1 LLDSL
6 LQEIV
11 NVALSVNVIV
21 NVNLLKMK
29 PKEIEDQIKGLLGLN
44 LGGAAPGSL
53 PVAGAPGGGGPRPGI
68 RNHGPGVIRPQGPGG
83 ARGPP
88 RPRHNSPAP
97 FGPRGGA
104 RPHGPFPR
112 NVAAHSPGQVS
123 KQVMRGGGSAPPP
136 SRAAGLGVRDG
147 DPAPGAYPHPNNRQS
162 KVKQEAEEE
171 DMEKKNKKPK
181 NKNRKKSGTNNIV
194 TLEDEETEEGAE
206 KGIPPKLKEIEIL
219 FAQEAAQE
227 NAVEAQEEFK
237 PSEAVLGF
245 LAGKY
250 LYPLAHKST
259 KFPRARWFCRLC
271 EYHCDN
277 LTKCREH
284 YLDTR
289 HSRLSRTK
297 EVETTL
303 YHLPRPNRHHLD
315 CLNSLLATVEKE
327 QGLSSSDLNTRQAV
341 AQSVHSLLQE
351 PIPGC
356 TVRLYGSSLT
366 GFGLKAANVN
376 LDLQITADQKP
387 HLALL
392 KALEVLQESSDY
404 IDVTDEFTAKIPT
417 IKFTTTSNLAC
428 ELSLNN
434 HHAYQ
439 TSRLLKDYWSLDPR
453 VRTVG
458 VAFRYWANLVRLD
471 RQAEGTLP
479 PHTFAILLMYFLQ
492 QQTKPVVPCIHEYLD
507 PSIEDVYISPAESL
521 ASWRTQ
527 NKMSP
532 AELWIELFAFLSIGF
547 KSVELV
553 VSIRKSGMLTNEEKQ
568 WKTKRL
574 SVEDPFSSKRNLCRS
589 IQAGSVYDYIS
600 DCLKTGYLYF
610 GTIQTSLGPI
620 VSRILVNQGEEEV
633 EDEVSLSDWTLESWL
648 AKKGTVLTE
657 KEAVMATA
665 LVPRNMLNFSFN
677 QTLLTNG
684 TVPAVQ
690 CLVCGVEGHLPS
702 SCPEEQLPPLTQLP
716 QLNHLYVR
724 LLDSVCDHVAR
735 DWEPQEPE
743 LRDRDYIMND
753 LNRYIKKFWP
763 KAELTLF
770 GSSSNGFAFRHS
782 DLDISLTFRDVPD
795 SSNLD
800 CISLIEELSEKIKR
814 MAGMR
819 NVVAITSAKVPIVKL
834 FHHQCQIEADISLY
848 NVLARENTRL
858 LSLYADLDPRC
869 RTLGYMVKLFAKICD
884 IGDASRGSLSSY
896 AYILMMI
903 FYLQKVSPPV
913 LPVLQEMYP
922 AGGEKPENLVDGWN
936 AWFFSDR
943 RKVVSEWPGFNRNRM
958 SLGELWIGFLNFY
971 AGDWDDKRLVVS
983 IRQSR
988 PLTKF
993 EKMWNSPCIAIEDP
1007 FELSHNLGAGISRK
1021 MNLYIKKAFINGRK
1035 LFGTPFKQTPPGYR
1049 TIQDYFFDPDLLTD
1063 GAPPNDR
1070 GCRACGKIGH
1080 LVADCPRKKAADQR
1094 KKQAKDRQRSMS
1106 EQPEGGKAGA
1116 QTQAST
1122 DGGRNRTRSEIP
1134 PQLPQIP
1141 PGKSELRE
1149 VDDQTRL
1156 KNQEKDTL
1164 TSIKS
1169 KGEQEKYPGEEA
1181 KVYSQPESKRIHEST
1196 TVPSV
1201 PQPTGRQRNVQQHAS
1216 ITPQQ
1221 TFSIP
1226 PPSQGFDIGI
1236 LASLAGV
1243 GGGSAPNHP
1252 GFSPEVQALMQRQM
1266 AELLA
1271 AGSANRMHPQPP
1283 PQVEPKRGDP
1293 GPVGGSS
1300 PPQFDL
1306 SALAALSG
1314 QGVTA
1319 GGQEIVG
1326 AINAE
1331 DLEASFHTESSPGNV
1346 DAKKPD
1352 EGLDR
1357 QASRPPPGFGGQQ
1370 QLQDIL
1376 GQMGHG
1382 TAMPDILQQQ
1392 MLHRQIQQH
1401 DQLLHAGVVPGGITP
1416 EQLRKGNILPEQL
1429 RAGGISQEQLRTG
1442 AILPDQLRA
1451 GGILPEQL
1459 QAGGILPGQLR
1470 PPVMPGGR
1478 LPAFGIPSQDLRQR
1492 QVSGDPLGI
1501 QSLANMIPQPL
1512 DQQGQGSPNPFGP
1525 MMFPMIPFGMPQIG
1539 MFPFGGQTPAAGAMK
1554 PMGLMRGPPPG
1565 GMPPATA
1572 RESPTGKSPLPSEAA
1587 PAPPL
1592 QVGWPTMF
1600 GPLSSGPGVPP
1611 FTNRD
1616 TGFPSSVLFPGDL
1629 KHPLLH
1635 PATPPI
1641 DHYLDPRLSP
1651 LPTNGSNPLPIPPT
1665 SKPITPDLLLAEGS
1679 PMTPPNLNLHSFNF
1693 DD

>member
-1 LLDSL
+1 
-6 LQEIV
+6 
-11 NVALSVNVIV
+11 
-21 NVNLLKMK
+21 MK

-44 LGGAAPGSL
+44 LGGVAPGSL
-53 PVAGAPGGGGPRPGI
+53 PVAGLPGGPRPGV
-68 RNHGPGVIRPQGPGG
+68 RNQGPGALRPQGPLGS
-83 ARGPP
+83 RGQP

-112 NVAAHSPGQVS
+112 NAGGPGPGHVQ
-123 KQVMRGGGSAPPP
+123 KHTPRGQAPGGSKSAP
-136 SRAAGLGVRDG
+136 AGGREG
-147 DPAPGAYPHPNNRQS
+147 APAPGSYPHPNNRQN
-162 KVKQEAEEE
+162 KPKQESE
-171 DMEKKNKKPK
+171 DDDTDKKNKKPR
-181 NKNRKKSGTNNIV
+181 NKNRRKSDSNIV
-194 TLEDEETEEGAE
+194 TVEDEESEGLTE
-206 KGIPPKLKEIEIL
+206 KGASPKQKEIELL

-227 NAVEAQEEFK
+227 SAVNSAETLEEFK
-237 PSEAVLGF
+237 PSETVLGF

-277 LTKCREH
+277 LAKCREH

-315 CLNSLLATVEKE
+315 CLNSLLASVEKE

-341 AQSVHSLLQE
+341 AQSVHSLLQD

-366 GFGLKAANVN
+366 GFGLKTANVN

-392 KALEVLQESSDY
+392 KALEVLQESPDY
-404 IDVTDEFTAKIPT
+404 IEVMDEFTAKIPT

-458 VAFRYWANLVRLD
+458 LAFRYWASLVRLD

-507 PSIEDVYISPAESL
+507 PNIEDVYIPPAESL

-547 KSVELV
+547 KSAELV

-574 SVEDPFSSKRNLCRS
+574 SVEDPFSWKRNLCRS

-620 VSRILVNQGEEEV
+620 VSRILVTQGDEEDQE
-633 EDEVSLSDWTLESWL
+633 EVSLSDWTLESWL

-657 KEAVMATA
+657 KEAQMATA

-716 QLNHLYVR
+716 QLSHLYIR

-800 CISLIEELSEKIKR
+800 CINLIEELSEKIKR
-814 MAGMR
+814 MVGMR

-922 AGGEKPENLVDGWN
+922 AGGEKPENVVDGWN
-936 AWFFSDR
+936 AWFYSDR
-943 RKVVSEWPGFNRNRM
+943 RKVVNEWPGYNRNRM

-1035 LFGTPFKQTPPGYR
+1035 LFGTPFKQNPPGYR
-1049 TIQDYFFDPDLLTD
+1049 TIQDYFFDPELLTD

-1106 EQPEGGKAGA
+1106 EQPEGGKPGA
-1116 QTQAST
+1116 QTQAGVE
-1122 DGGRNRTRSEIP
+1122 GGRNRTRSEIP
-1134 PQLPQIP
+1134 P
-1141 PGKSELRE
+1141 PGPAGKPGLRE
-1149 VDDQTRL
+1149 VNGQARP
-1156 KNQEKDTL
+1156 KNEKEEE
-1164 TSIKS
+1164 IQINKS
-1169 KGEQEKYPGEEA
+1169 KIEVEKAQEEA
-1181 KVYSQPESKRIHEST
+1181 KVLNPDPLESIQQSSST
-1196 TVPSV
+1196 PTV
-1201 PQPTGRQRNVQQHAS
+1201 PQPTGQPRNAQHHAP
-1216 ITPQQ
+1216 TAPQP
-1221 TFSIP
+1221 FSVP
-1226 PPSQGFDIGI
+1226 PPSRGFDIGL
-1236 LASLAGV
+1236 LAALAGV
-1243 GGGSAPNHP
+1243 GGNTGQPLP
-1252 GFSPEVQALMQRQM
+1252 GVSPEVQAHMQRQM

-1271 AGSANRMHPQPP
+1271 AGSANRMPPPP
-1283 PQVEPKRGDP
+1283 PQPQLEPVRGEQARA
-1293 GPVGGSS
+1293 GS
-1300 PPQFDL
+1300 PHQFDL

-1314 QGVTA
+1314 QGEVP

-1331 DLEASFHTESSPGNV
+1331 DLEASFHTESSPGNNSLEE
-1346 DAKKPD
+1346 KNI
-1352 EGLDR
+1352 ER
-1357 QASRPPPGFGGQQ
+1357 QVGSAGRPPPGFGGQQ

-1376 GQMGHG
+1376 GQLGPGVPMLQ
-1382 TAMPDILQQQ
+1382 PYRQLQQQ
-1392 MLHRQIQQH
+1392 MEHE
-1401 DQLLHAGVVPGGITP
+1401 QLLHGGVVPGGITP
-1416 EQLRKGNILPEQL
+1416 EQLRKGRILPEQL

-1442 AILPDQLRA
+1442 AILPEQLRA

-1478 LPAFGIPSQDLRQR
+1478 FPAFGIPSQDLRQR

-1501 QSLANMIPQPL
+1501 QSLANMVPLPL

-1525 MMFPMIPFGMPQIG
+1525 MMFPMIPFGVPQMG
-1539 MFPFGGQTPAAGAMK
+1539 MFPFGAQNPAAGPMK
-1554 PMGLMRGPPPG
+1554 PPGAMRGPPG
-1565 GMPPATA
+1565 GMPPTPTN
-1572 RESPTGKSPLPSEAA
+1572 RSPTGSSPHPPESAA
-1587 PAPPL
+1587 PPPL
-1592 QVGWPTMF
+1592 QAGWPTMF
-1600 GPLSSGPGVPP
+1600 GPISTGPGVPP

-1651 LPTNGSNPLPIPPT
+1651 LPTNASNPLPIPPT

-1679 PMTPPNLNLHSFNF
+1679 PMTPPNLNLHTFNF

>member
-1 LLDSL
+1 
-6 LQEIV
+6 
-11 NVALSVNVIV
+11 
-21 NVNLLKMK
+21 MK

-44 LGGAAPGSL
+44 LGGVAPGSL
-53 PVAGAPGGGGPRPGI
+53 PVAGVPGGPRPGV
-68 RNHGPGVIRPQGPGG
+68 RNQGPGAVRPQGPLGS
-83 ARGPP
+83 RGQP
-88 RPRHNSPAP
+88 RPRHTSPAP

-112 NVAAHSPGQVS
+112 NAGGPAPGQAQ
-123 KQVMRGGGSAPPP
+123 KPTPRGQAPGGGRSAPA
-136 SRAAGLGVRDG
+136 SGREVA
-147 DPAPGAYPHPNNRQS
+147 PAPGAYPHPNNRQN
-162 KVKQEAEEE
+162 KPKQESE
-171 DMEKKNKKPK
+171 DDDTEKKNKKPR
-181 NKNRKKSGTNNIV
+181 NKNRRKSDTNIV
-194 TLEDEETEEGAE
+194 TVEDEESENLSE
-206 KGIPPKLKEIEIL
+206 KGASPKQKEIELL

-227 NAVEAQEEFK
+227 SAVNSAETLEEFK
-237 PSEAVLGF
+237 PSETVLGF

-277 LTKCREH
+277 LAKCREH

-315 CLNSLLATVEKE
+315 CLNSLLASVEKE

-341 AQSVHSLLQE
+341 AQSLHSLLQD

-366 GFGLKAANVN
+366 GFGLKTANVN

-392 KALEVLQESSDY
+392 KALEVLQESPDY
-404 IDVTDEFTAKIPT
+404 VEVMDEFTAKIPT

-458 VAFRYWANLVRLD
+458 LAFRYWASLVRLD

-479 PHTFAILLMYFLQ
+479 PHTFAILLVYFLQ

-507 PSIEDVYISPAESL
+507 PTIEDVYIPPAESL

-547 KSVELV
+547 KSAELV

-574 SVEDPFSSKRNLCRS
+574 SVEDPFSWKRNLCRS

-620 VSRILVNQGEEEV
+620 VSRILVNQGDEDDQ
-633 EDEVSLSDWTLESWL
+633 DEVSLSDWTLESWL

-716 QLNHLYVR
+716 QLSHLYIR

-800 CISLIEELSEKIKR
+800 CINLIEELSEKIKR
-814 MAGMR
+814 MVGMR

-922 AGGEKPENLVDGWN
+922 AGGEKPENVVDGWN
-936 AWFFSDR
+936 AWFYSDR
-943 RKVVSEWPGFNRNRM
+943 RKVVNEWPGYNRNRM

-1035 LFGTPFKQTPPGYR
+1035 LFGTPFKQNPPGYR
-1049 TIQDYFFDPDLLTD
+1049 TIQDYFFDPELLTD

-1106 EQPEGGKAGA
+1106 EQPEGGKSGA
-1116 QTQAST
+1116 QSQAGVE
-1122 DGGRNRTRSEIP
+1122 GGRNRTRSEIP
-1134 PQLPQIP
+1134 PSGPAGNKEGSGELGTVSTDIRYKEPSQIKKKEVVP
-1141 PGKSELRE
+1141 EKEKGDRERIRNLEKKRKRFGKLSKEENKLLY
-1149 VDDQTRL
+1149 DLL
-1156 KNQEKDTL
+1156 KRVK
-1164 TSIKS
+1164 
-1169 KGEQEKYPGEEA
+1169 
-1181 KVYSQPESKRIHEST
+1181 ESKRKEARKSDLDSSSDVNASFEKAVRNIGVDVVRIETSRPSRNVKKLQKDDEDEEEFDYNTVKSTVMKPGQIDYLNYSENYLNDIKNNVKPEKKVKGFIDYIVPLASTKKPEQSSFDEESLSQYDSASNSEIST
-1196 TVPSV
+1196 TESDHKESAYPK
-1201 PQPTGRQRNVQQHAS
+1201 NKKKAK
-1216 ITPQQ
+1216 
-1221 TFSIP
+1221 
-1226 PPSQGFDIGI
+1226 D
-1236 LASLAGV
+1236 
-1243 GGGSAPNHP
+1243 GS
-1252 GFSPEVQALMQRQM
+1252 
-1266 AELLA
+1266 
-1271 AGSANRMHPQPP
+1271 
-1283 PQVEPKRGDP
+1283 
-1293 GPVGGSS
+1293 GSS
-1300 PPQFDL
+1300 IQDLKITNKMLLEKCTEISKQFK
-1306 SALAALSG
+1306 SAL
-1314 QGVTA
+1314 TD
-1319 GGQEIVG
+1319 
-1326 AINAE
+1326 E
-1331 DLEASFHTESSPGNV
+1331 DKSSENGSKLEKMQMKNQKRK
-1346 DAKKPD
+1346 DNLKQKKKAKKEKQKRSVSLSLSETD
-1352 EGLDR
+1352 SVQLD
-1357 QASRPPPGFGGQQ
+1357 
-1370 QLQDIL
+1370 
-1376 GQMGHG
+1376 
-1382 TAMPDILQQQ
+1382 
-1392 MLHRQIQQH
+1392 
-1401 DQLLHAGVVPGGITP
+1401 
-1416 EQLRKGNILPEQL
+1416 
-1429 RAGGISQEQLRTG
+1429 
-1442 AILPDQLRA
+1442 
-1451 GGILPEQL
+1451 
-1459 QAGGILPGQLR
+1459 
-1470 PPVMPGGR
+1470 
-1478 LPAFGIPSQDLRQR
+1478 
-1492 QVSGDPLGI
+1492 
-1501 QSLANMIPQPL
+1501 
-1512 DQQGQGSPNPFGP
+1512 
-1525 MMFPMIPFGMPQIG
+1525 
-1539 MFPFGGQTPAAGAMK
+1539 
-1554 PMGLMRGPPPG
+1554 
-1565 GMPPATA
+1565 
-1572 RESPTGKSPLPSEAA
+1572 
-1587 PAPPL
+1587 
-1592 QVGWPTMF
+1592 
-1600 GPLSSGPGVPP
+1600 
-1611 FTNRD
+1611 
-1616 TGFPSSVLFPGDL
+1616 
-1629 KHPLLH
+1629 
-1635 PATPPI
+1635 
-1641 DHYLDPRLSP
+1641 
-1651 LPTNGSNPLPIPPT
+1651 
-1665 SKPITPDLLLAEGS
+1665 PDLLKIAE
-1679 PMTPPNLNLHSFNF
+1679 NF
-1693 DD
+1693 PQLGLCRDAEMKYFSS

>member
-1 LLDSL
+1 
-6 LQEIV
+6 
-11 NVALSVNVIV
+11 
-21 NVNLLKMK
+21 MK

-44 LGGAAPGSL
+44 LGGVAPGSL
-53 PVAGAPGGGGPRPGI
+53 PVAGLPGGPRPGV
-68 RNHGPGVIRPQGPGG
+68 RNQGPGALRPQGPLGS
-83 ARGPP
+83 RGQP

-112 NVAAHSPGQVS
+112 NAGGPGPGHVQ
-123 KQVMRGGGSAPPP
+123 KHTPRGQAPGGSKSAP
-136 SRAAGLGVRDG
+136 AGGREG
-147 DPAPGAYPHPNNRQS
+147 APAPGSYPHPNNRQN
-162 KVKQEAEEE
+162 KPKQESE
-171 DMEKKNKKPK
+171 DDDTDKKNKKPR
-181 NKNRKKSGTNNIV
+181 NKNRRKSDSNIV
-194 TLEDEETEEGAE
+194 TVEDEESEGLTE
-206 KGIPPKLKEIEIL
+206 KGASPKQKEIELL

-227 NAVEAQEEFK
+227 SAVNSAETLEEFK
-237 PSEAVLGF
+237 PSETVLGF

-277 LTKCREH
+277 LAKCREH

-315 CLNSLLATVEKE
+315 CLNSLLASVEKE

-341 AQSVHSLLQE
+341 AQSVHSLLQD

-366 GFGLKAANVN
+366 GFGLKTANVN

-392 KALEVLQESSDY
+392 KALEVLQESPDY
-404 IDVTDEFTAKIPT
+404 IEVMDEFTAKIPT

-458 VAFRYWANLVRLD
+458 LAFRYWASLVRLD

-507 PSIEDVYISPAESL
+507 PNIEDVYIPPAESL

-547 KSVELV
+547 KSAELV

-574 SVEDPFSSKRNLCRS
+574 SVEDPFSWKRNLCRS

-620 VSRILVNQGEEEV
+620 VSRILVTQGDEEDQE
-633 EDEVSLSDWTLESWL
+633 EVSLSDWTLESWL

-657 KEAVMATA
+657 KEAQMATA

-716 QLNHLYVR
+716 QLSHLYIR

-800 CISLIEELSEKIKR
+800 CINLIEELSEKIKR
-814 MAGMR
+814 MVGMR

-922 AGGEKPENLVDGWN
+922 AGGEKPENVVDGWN
-936 AWFFSDR
+936 AWFYSDR
-943 RKVVSEWPGFNRNRM
+943 RKVVNEWPGYNRNRM

-1035 LFGTPFKQTPPGYR
+1035 LFGTPFKQNPPGYR
-1049 TIQDYFFDPDLLTD
+1049 TIQDYFFDPELLTD

-1106 EQPEGGKAGA
+1106 EQPEGGKPGA
-1116 QTQAST
+1116 QTQAGVE
-1122 DGGRNRTRSEIP
+1122 GGRNRTRSEIP
-1134 PQLPQIP
+1134 P
-1141 PGKSELRE
+1141 PGPAGNKEGSGELGTVSTDIRYKEPSEIKKKEVVPEKEKGDRE
-1149 VDDQTRL
+1149 RIRNLEKKRKRFGKLSKEENKLLYDLL
-1156 KNQEKDTL
+1156 KR
-1164 TSIKS
+1164 
-1169 KGEQEKYPGEEA
+1169 A
-1181 KVYSQPESKRIHEST
+1181 KESKRIEARKSDLDSSSDVNASFEKAVKNVGVNVVRIETSRPSRNVKKLEKDEEDDEEFDYNSVKSTVMKPGQIDYLNYSENYLNDIKNKVKPEKNGKGFIDYIVPLAST
-1196 TVPSV
+1196 TKLKQS
-1201 PQPTGRQRNVQQHAS
+1201 S
-1216 ITPQQ
+1216 
-1221 TFSIP
+1221 FDEESS
-1226 PPSQGFDIGI
+1226 SQYD
-1236 LASLAGV
+1236 
-1243 GGGSAPNHP
+1243 SAPSEISTTESDHKESAHP
-1252 GFSPEVQALMQRQM
+1252 KNKKKAKDGRGSIQDLKLTNKMLLEKCTEISNQLKSALTDEDKSSENGSKLEKMQMKNQKRKDNLKQKKKAKKEKQKRSVSLSLSESDSVQLDP
-1266 AELLA
+1266 ELLKIA
-1271 AGSANRMHPQPP
+1271 ENFPQLGLCRDA
-1283 PQVEPKRGDP
+1283 EMKYF
-1293 GPVGGSS
+1293 SS
-1300 PPQFDL
+1300 
-1306 SALAALSG
+1306 
-1314 QGVTA
+1314 
-1319 GGQEIVG
+1319 
-1326 AINAE
+1326 
-1331 DLEASFHTESSPGNV
+1331 
-1346 DAKKPD
+1346 
-1352 EGLDR
+1352 
-1357 QASRPPPGFGGQQ
+1357 
-1370 QLQDIL
+1370 
-1376 GQMGHG
+1376 
-1382 TAMPDILQQQ
+1382 
-1392 MLHRQIQQH
+1392 
-1401 DQLLHAGVVPGGITP
+1401 
-1416 EQLRKGNILPEQL
+1416 
-1429 RAGGISQEQLRTG
+1429 
-1442 AILPDQLRA
+1442 
-1451 GGILPEQL
+1451 
-1459 QAGGILPGQLR
+1459 
-1470 PPVMPGGR
+1470 
-1478 LPAFGIPSQDLRQR
+1478 
-1492 QVSGDPLGI
+1492 
-1501 QSLANMIPQPL
+1501 
-1512 DQQGQGSPNPFGP
+1512 
-1525 MMFPMIPFGMPQIG
+1525 
-1539 MFPFGGQTPAAGAMK
+1539 
-1554 PMGLMRGPPPG
+1554 
-1565 GMPPATA
+1565 
-1572 RESPTGKSPLPSEAA
+1572 
-1587 PAPPL
+1587 
-1592 QVGWPTMF
+1592 
-1600 GPLSSGPGVPP
+1600 
-1611 FTNRD
+1611 
-1616 TGFPSSVLFPGDL
+1616 
-1629 KHPLLH
+1629 
-1635 PATPPI
+1635 
-1641 DHYLDPRLSP
+1641 
-1651 LPTNGSNPLPIPPT
+1651 
-1665 SKPITPDLLLAEGS
+1665 
-1679 PMTPPNLNLHSFNF
+1679 
-1693 DD
+1693 

>member
-1 LLDSL
+1 
-6 LQEIV
+6 V
-11 NVALSVNVIV
+11 
-21 NVNLLKMK
+21 
-29 PKEIEDQIKGLLGLN
+29 
-44 LGGAAPGSL
+44 
-53 PVAGAPGGGGPRPGI
+53 
-68 RNHGPGVIRPQGPGG
+68 RNQGPGAIRPQGPGS

-88 RPRHNSPAP
+88 RARHTSPAP

-104 RPHGPFPR
+104 IARPPGPFSRQPG
-112 NVAAHSPGQVS
+112 APSPGQ
-123 KQVMRGGGSAPPP
+123 RHAH
-136 SRAAGLGVRDG
+136 RAAPAGGREG
-147 DPAPGAYPHPNNRQS
+147 APAPGAYPHPRENNP
-162 KVKQEAEEE
+162 KQESEEE
-171 DMEKKNKKPK
+171 DIEKRNNKKPK
-181 NKNRKKSGTNNIV
+181 NKNRKKSGSNIITV
-194 TLEDEETEEGAE
+194 EEDETVEGDVE
-206 KGIPPKLKEIEIL
+206 KVAPTKLKEVELL

-227 NAVEAQEEFK
+227 NNAEKPEDFK
-237 PSEAVLGF
+237 PSEAVLEF

-250 LYPLAHKST
+250 LYPLAHKSS

-277 LTKCREH
+277 LVKCREH

-289 HSRLSRTK
+289 HSRLTRTK

-303 YHLPRPNRHHLD
+303 YHLPRPNKHHLD
-315 CLNSLLATVEKE
+315 CLNSLLAMVEKE

-341 AQSVHSLLQE
+341 AQSVHSLLQDS
-351 PIPGC
+351 IPGC

-366 GFGLKAANVN
+366 GFGLKTANVN

-392 KALEVLQESSDY
+392 KALEVLQESAEY
-404 IDVTDEFTAKIPT
+404 LEVTDEFTAKIPT
-417 IKFTTTSNLAC
+417 IKFTTTSHLAC

-439 TSRLLKDYWSLDPR
+439 TSRLLKDYWSLDSR

-458 VAFRYWANLVRLD
+458 VAFRYWASLVRLD

-492 QQTKPVVPCIHEYLD
+492 QQTKPVVPCIHDYLD

-521 ASWRTQ
+521 AGWRTQ

-547 KSVELV
+547 KSAELV

-574 SVEDPFSSKRNLCRS
+574 AVEDPFSSKRNLCRS
-589 IQAGSVYDYIS
+589 IQAGSVYDYIA

-620 VSRILVNQGEEEV
+620 VTRILLTSPGDEGA

-648 AKKGTVLTE
+648 AKKGTVLSE
-657 KEAVMATA
+657 KEASMATA
-665 LVPRNMLNFSFN
+665 LVPRNMLNFTFN
-677 QTLLTNG
+677 QSLLTNG

-702 SCPEEQLPPLTQLP
+702 SCPEEQLPPLAQLP
-716 QLNHLYVR
+716 QLPHPYVR
-724 LLDSVCDHVAR
+724 LLDSVCEMVAR

-743 LRDRDYIMND
+743 LRDRDYIIND
-753 LNRYIKKFWP
+753 LNRYIKKLWP

-814 MAGMR
+814 MVGMR

-913 LPVLQEMYP
+913 LPVLQELHP
-922 AGGEKPENLVDGWN
+922 VGTEKPENLVDGWN
-936 AWFFSDR
+936 AWFYSDR
-943 RKVVSEWPGFNRNRM
+943 RRVVSEWAGYNRNRM

-983 IRQSR
+983 IKQAR

-1035 LFGTPFKQTPPGYR
+1035 LFGTPFKQNPPGYR
-1049 TIQDYFFDPDLLTD
+1049 TIQDYFFDPELLTD

-1094 KKQAKDRQRSMS
+1094 KKQAKDRQRSLS
-1106 EQPEGGKAGA
+1106 EQPEKPGGQPQPGVE
-1116 QTQAST
+1116 
-1122 DGGRNRTRSEIP
+1122 GGRNRTRSEIP
-1134 PQLPQIP
+1134 PPP
-1141 PGKSELRE
+1141 PGKSEQRE
-1149 VDDQTRL
+1149 PTGQDHRQNEEKAPDYPQEATKPDPRDQ
-1156 KNQEKDTL
+1156 
-1164 TSIKS
+1164 
-1169 KGEQEKYPGEEA
+1169 
-1181 KVYSQPESKRIHEST
+1181 
-1196 TVPSV
+1196 VPCV
-1201 PQPTGRQRNVQQHAS
+1201 PQPTGLPRNVQPAP
-1216 ITPQQ
+1216 TAPLP
-1221 TFSIP
+1221 FSVP
-1226 PPSQGFDIGI
+1226 PPARGMDIGV
-1236 LASLAGV
+1236 LAALAG
-1243 GGGSAPNHP
+1243 PHTI
-1252 GFSPEVQALMQRQM
+1252 SPEMQAQMQRQM
-1266 AELLA
+1266 AELL
-1271 AGSANRMHPQPP
+1271 RIPQR
-1283 PQVEPKRGDP
+1283 QE
-1293 GPVGGSS
+1293 S
-1300 PPQFDL
+1300 PAQYDL
-1306 SALAALSG
+1306 AALAHLSG
-1314 QGVTA
+1314 QGVQRQ
-1319 GGQEIVG
+1319 GEIVG

-1331 DLEASFHTESSPGNV
+1331 DLEASFHTEDSV
-1346 DAKKPD
+1346 DSGVEGGD
-1352 EGLDR
+1352 ER
-1357 QASRPPPGFGGQQ
+1357 QAGRPPPGFGGQQ
-1370 QLQDIL
+1370 QLQEIL
-1376 GQMGHG
+1376 GQIGNTG
-1382 TAMPDILQQQ
+1382 QGGAVPSLLQQQ
-1392 MLHRQIQQH
+1392 MLQRHH
-1401 DQLLHAGVVPGGITP
+1401 EQLLHGVVPGITP
-1416 EQLRKGNILPEQL
+1416 EQLRKGGILPEQL
-1429 RAGGISQEQLRTG
+1429 RAGGILPEQLRTG
-1442 AILPDQLRA
+1442 AILPEQLRA

-1470 PPVMPGGR
+1470 PPVLPGYSMP
-1478 LPAFGIPSQDLRQR
+1478 R
-1492 QVSGDPLGI
+1492 QVPGDPLGI
-1501 QSLANMIPQPL
+1501 QSLANMVPQPL
-1512 DQQGQGSPNPFGP
+1512 DHQGQGSPNPFAP
-1525 MMFPMIPFGMPQIG
+1525 MMFPMIPFGLPQMG
-1539 MFPFGGQTPAAGAMK
+1539 MFPFGAQNPAAGPMK
-1554 PMGLMRGPPPG
+1554 PMGLMRGGLPPTP
-1565 GMPPATA
+1565 A
-1572 RESPTGKSPLPSEAA
+1572 RESPTDPPHTV
-1587 PAPPL
+1587 APPL
-1592 QVGWPTMF
+1592 QAGWPSMF
-1600 GPLSSGPGVPP
+1600 GPLSTGPGVPP
-1611 FTNRD
+1611 FTNRE

-1635 PATPPI
+1635 PATPPLE
-1641 DHYLDPRLSP
+1641 HYLDPRLSP
-1651 LPTNGSNPLPIPPT
+1651 LTTNGSNPLPIPPT

-1679 PMTPPNLNLHSFNF
+1679 PMTPPNLNLHTFNF

>member
-1 LLDSL
+1 M
-6 LQEIV
+6 
-11 NVALSVNVIV
+11 N
-21 NVNLLKMK
+21 

-44 LGGAAPGSL
+44 LGGAAPGTL
-53 PVAGAPGGGGPRPGI
+53 PVAVGPGGPRPGI
-68 RNHGPGVIRPQGPGG
+68 RTPGRGQSGPPRPG

-88 RPRHNSPAP
+88 GPRHASPAP
-97 FGPRGGA
+97 FGSRGGA
-104 RPHGPFPR
+104 RPPGPFPR
-112 NVAAHSPGQVS
+112 NSGPPGQMPRNS
-123 KQVMRGGGSAPPP
+123 TPRGG
-136 SRAAGLGVRDG
+136 AAGGPSTGRG
-147 DPAPGAYPHPNNRQS
+147 PAPGSYPHGRQS
-162 KVKQEAEEE
+162 KPRQESEDEEQ
-171 DMEKKNKKPK
+171 NKRKF
-181 NKNRKKSGTNNIV
+181 KNRKKSGSDIV
-194 TLEDEETEEGAE
+194 TVEDDEAQNITEEAATPNPLETE
-206 KGIPPKLKEIEIL
+206 IQ

-227 NAVEAQEEFK
+227 AAADTQDEFK

-250 LYPLAHKST
+250 LHPLAHKSS

-277 LTKCREH
+277 LAKCREH
-284 YLDTR
+284 YMDTR

-303 YHLPRPNRHHLD
+303 YHLPRPNRQHLD
-315 CLNSLLATVEKE
+315 CLNSLLATVERE
-327 QGLSSSDLNTRQAV
+327 QGLSTSDLVMRQEV
-341 AQSVHSLLQE
+341 SQSVHSLLQE
-351 PIPGC
+351 HIQGC
-356 TVRLYGSSLT
+356 TVRLYGSSLS
-366 GFGLKAANVN
+366 GFGLRSANVN
-376 LDLQITADQKP
+376 LDLQITAEQKP

-392 KALEVLQESSDY
+392 KALQVLQDSPDY
-404 IDVTDEFTAKIPT
+404 LEVVDEFTAKIPT
-417 IKFTTTSNLAC
+417 IKFLTTTGLAC

-439 TSRLLKDYWSLDPR
+439 TSSLLKDYWSLDPR
-453 VRTVG
+453 MRTVG
-458 VAFRYWANLVRLD
+458 VAFRYWACLVRLD

-479 PHTFAILLMYFLQ
+479 PHTFAILLVYFLQ
-492 QQTKPVVPCIHEYLD
+492 QQTKPLLPCIHEFLD
-507 PSIEDVYISPAESL
+507 PGNEDVYISPLESL
-521 ASWRTQ
+521 AGWRTQ

-574 SVEDPFSSKRNLCRS
+574 AVEDPFSSKRNLCRS
-589 IQAGSVYDYIS
+589 IQAGSVYDYIT
-600 DCLKTGYLYF
+600 DALKTGYLYF

-620 VSRILVNQGEEEV
+620 ISRIMVTGSDDEP
-633 EDEVSLSDWTLESWL
+633 EDDVSLSDWTLESWL
-648 AKKGTVLTE
+648 AKKGTTLTE
-657 KEAVMATA
+657 KEAISATA
-665 LVPRNMLNFSFN
+665 LVPRNMLNFSFD

-684 TVPAVQ
+684 TVPAIQ

-716 QLNHLYVR
+716 HLTGPYQR
-724 LLDSVCDHVAR
+724 LIDSVCEHVAR

-782 DLDISLTFRDVPD
+782 DLDISLTFRDVLT
-795 SSNLD
+795 SANLD
-800 CISLIEELSEKIKR
+800 CIGLIEELSERIKR
-814 MAGMR
+814 MVGMR

-834 FHHQCQIEADISLY
+834 FHQQCQIEADISLY

-922 AGGEKPENLVDGWN
+922 PGTEKPENQVDGWN
-936 AWFFSDR
+936 AWFYSDR
-943 RKVVSEWPGFNRNRM
+943 RKVVSEWGGYNKNRQ

-1035 LFGTPFKQTPPGYR
+1035 LFGTPFKQNPPGYR
-1049 TIQDYFFDPDLLTD
+1049 TIQDYFFDPELLTD

-1094 KKQAKDRQRSMS
+1094 KKQAKERQRSLS
-1106 EQPEGGKAGA
+1106 EQPDVGKQDRQPGGEG
-1116 QTQAST
+1116 QN
-1122 DGGRNRTRSEIP
+1122 RNRTRSEIP
-1134 PQLPQIP
+1134 EAGKNEQREAKGPTPSKIEAQQTTKEEKERSGPNHQNTMEQKVLLQPLSELGP
-1141 PGKSELRE
+1141 PGLA
-1149 VDDQTRL
+1149 VPHP
-1156 KNQEKDTL
+1156 
-1164 TSIKS
+1164 I
-1169 KGEQEKYPGEEA
+1169 
-1181 KVYSQPESKRIHEST
+1181 SQPPPT
-1196 TVPSV
+1196 LPSV
-1201 PQPTGRQRNVQQHAS
+1201 PQPAGQPGLQP
-1216 ITPQQ
+1216 PQPF
-1221 TFSIP
+1221 TAP
-1226 PPSQGFDIGI
+1226 PPTRGFDIGMF
-1236 LASLAGV
+1236 AALAGV
-1243 GGGSAPNHP
+1243 GGAGGPHHP
-1252 GFSPEVQALMQRQM
+1252 GFGPEAQVHMQRQM

-1271 AGSANRMHPQPP
+1271 AGSANRMRGPIHPGHP
-1283 PQVEPKRGDP
+1283 GHP
-1293 GPVGGSS
+1293 GPQQHIRQETIEVRQAS

-1306 SALAALSG
+1306 AALQALSG
-1314 QGVTA
+1314 QGSLGPKIA
-1319 GGQEIVG
+1319 G

-1331 DLEASFHTESSPGNV
+1331 DLEASFHTESSKSNV
-1346 DAKKPD
+1346 SSEDSGR
-1352 EGLDR
+1352 EEIGGGQEER
-1357 QASRPPPGFGGQQ
+1357 QGSRPPPGFGGQQ
-1370 QLQDIL
+1370 QLQEIL
-1376 GQMGHG
+1376 GQIGSLGPQLGPVGPVPGLLQNQLMQRH
-1382 TAMPDILQQQ
+1382 LQQ
-1392 MLHRQIQQH
+1392 LEH
-1401 DQLLHAGVVPGGITP
+1401 DQMNRLGGVVPGGITAD
-1416 EQLRKGNILPEQL
+1416 QLRKGGILPEQL
-1429 RAGGISQEQLRTG
+1429 RAGGILPEQLRTG
-1442 AILPDQLRA
+1442 AILPEQLRA

-1459 QAGGILPGQLR
+1459 QAGGIQPGQLR
-1470 PPVMPGGR
+1470 PPMMGGMLPG
-1478 LPAFGIPSQDLRQR
+1478 FGLAQDLRQR
-1492 QVSGDPLGI
+1492 QLSGDPLGI
-1501 QSLANMIPQPL
+1501 QSLANMAPL
-1512 DQQGQGSPNPFGP
+1512 EHQGGHSPFGP
-1525 MMFPMIPFGMPQIG
+1525 MMFPMIPFGLPQMG
-1539 MFPFGGQTPAAGAMK
+1539 MFPFGGQNPNVSQMNA
-1554 PMGLMRGPPPG
+1554 MGLMRGPQPG
-1565 GMPPATA
+1565 GLPPTPA
-1572 RESPTGKSPLPSEAA
+1572 RDSPTGNSPHPPE

-1592 QVGWPTMF
+1592 QTGWPTMF
-1600 GPLSSGPGVPP
+1600 GPLAAGPSIPP
-1611 FTNRD
+1611 FTHRES
-1616 TGFPSSVLFPGDL
+1616 GFPSSVLFPGDL

-1635 PATPPI
+1635 PATPPL
-1641 DHYLDPRLSP
+1641 DHYLDPRSSP

-1665 SKPITPDLLLAEGS
+1665 SKPITPDVLLAEGS
-1679 PMTPPNLNLHSFNF
+1679 PMTPPNLNLHTFNF
-1693 DD
+1693 ED

>member
-1 LLDSL
+1 M
-6 LQEIV
+6 
-11 NVALSVNVIV
+11 N
-21 NVNLLKMK
+21 

-44 LGGAAPGSL
+44 LGGVAPGTL
-53 PVAGAPGGGGPRPGI
+53 PVAVGPGGPRPV
-68 RNHGPGVIRPQGPGG
+68 RTPAPGPI
-83 ARGPP
+83 GPP
-88 RPRHNSPAP
+88 RPSSRGPPGPRHASPAP

-104 RPHGPFPR
+104 RPPGPFPR
-112 NVAAHSPGQVS
+112 N
-123 KQVMRGGGSAPPP
+123 SAPLSGQSPRNSAP
-136 SRAAGLGVRDG
+136 RGAAAGPTSGSRASG
-147 DPAPGAYPHPNNRQS
+147 PAPGSYPHSRQN
-162 KVKQEAEEE
+162 KPKQESEEE
-171 DMEKKNKKPK
+171 EEEKKNKKK
-181 NKNRKKSGTNNIV
+181 FKNRKKSGSNIV
-194 TLEDEETEEGAE
+194 TVEDDEAQDITEEEAAA
-206 KGIPPKLKEIEIL
+206 PKPKEIEIV

-227 NAVEAQEEFK
+227 AAAENQDEFK
-237 PSEAVLGF
+237 PSEAVLGY

-250 LYPLAHKST
+250 LYPLAHKSS
-259 KFPRARWFCRLC
+259 KFPRAKWFCRLC

-277 LTKCREH
+277 LAKCREH
-284 YLDTR
+284 FIDTR

-315 CLNSLLATVEKE
+315 CLNALLATVERE
-327 QGLSSSDLNTRQAV
+327 QGLSSSDLNMRQAV

-351 PIPGC
+351 HIQGC
-356 TVRLYGSSLT
+356 TVRLYGSSLS
-366 GFGLKAANVN
+366 GFGLKSANVN

-392 KALEVLQESSDY
+392 KALEVLQDSPEFLE
-404 IDVTDEFTAKIPT
+404 VADEFTAKIPT
-417 IKFTTTSNLAC
+417 IKFLTTTGLAC

-439 TSRLLKDYWSLDPR
+439 TSSLMKDYWTLDPR

-458 VAFRYWANLVRLD
+458 VAFRYWASLVRLD

-479 PHTFAILLMYFLQ
+479 PHTFAILLVYFLQ
-492 QQTKPVVPCIHEYLD
+492 QQTKPVLPCIHEYLD
-507 PSIEDVYISPAESL
+507 PGNEDLYISPIESL
-521 ASWRTQ
+521 AGWRTQ

-574 SVEDPFSSKRNLCRS
+574 AVEDPFSSKRNLCRS
-589 IQAGSVYDYIS
+589 IQAGSVYDYIT

-620 VSRILVNQGEEEV
+620 ISRIMIADGDDET
-633 EDEVSLSDWTLESWL
+633 EDDISLSDPVWTLESWL
-648 AKKGTVLTE
+648 AKKGTVLSE
-657 KEAVMATA
+657 NEAITATA
-665 LVPRNMLNFSFN
+665 LVPRNMLNFSFD

-716 QLNHLYVR
+716 QLTNLYLR
-724 LLDSVCDHVAR
+724 LIDSVCEHVAR

-782 DLDISLTFRDVPD
+782 DLDISLTFRDVQT
-795 SSNLD
+795 SANLD
-800 CISLIEELSEKIKR
+800 CISLIEELSERIKR
-814 MAGMR
+814 MVGMR

-903 FYLQKVSPPV
+903 FYLQKTSPPV
-913 LPVLQEMYP
+913 LPVLQEMYSP
-922 AGGEKPENLVDGWN
+922 GTEKPENLVDGWN
-936 AWFFSDR
+936 AWFYSDR
-943 RKVVSEWPGFNRNRM
+943 RKVVSEWTGYNKNRQ

-971 AGDWDDKRLVVS
+971 AGEWDDKRLVVS

-1035 LFGTPFKQTPPGYR
+1035 LFGTPFKQNPPGYR

-1094 KKQAKDRQRSMS
+1094 KKQNKERQRSLS
-1106 EQPEGGKAGA
+1106 EQPEVGKPGGPPGGEGAGA
-1116 QTQAST
+1116 
-1122 DGGRNRTRSEIP
+1122 GRNRTRSEM
-1134 PQLPQIP
+1134 PQA
-1141 PGKSELRE
+1141 GKNEQRE
-1149 VDDQTRL
+1149 AKGPTPRKNEANLAQTA
-1156 KNQEKDTL
+1156 KNQTER
-1164 TSIKS
+1164 
-1169 KGEQEKYPGEEA
+1169 PGTNQQNTAETNA
-1181 KVYSQPESKRIHEST
+1181 AQLST
-1196 TVPSV
+1196 ELSPHVPAV
-1201 PQPTGRQRNVQQHAS
+1201 PQPSSQ
-1216 ITPQQ
+1216 
-1221 TFSIP
+1221 P
-1226 PPSQGFDIGI
+1226 PPTIPTVPQPIGQQSMPPPQPFTTPPPTRGFDIGMF
-1236 LASLAGV
+1236 AALAGV
-1243 GGGSAPNHP
+1243 GGPGNPHHP
-1252 GFSPEVQALMQRQM
+1252 GFGLEAQAQMQRQM

-1271 AGSANRMHPQPP
+1271 AGSPHRRGPDHAHQPYIVREEP
-1283 PQVEPKRGDP
+1283 RQVVQE
-1293 GPVGGSS
+1293 
-1300 PPQFDL
+1300 PQFDL

-1314 QGVTA
+1314 QGSIGPV
-1319 GGQEIVG
+1319 GGPKIAG

-1331 DLEASFHTESSPGNV
+1331 DLEASFHTESSQSNASGE
-1346 DAKKPD
+1346 DSGREERGAGQD
-1352 EGLDR
+1352 DR
-1357 QASRPPPGFGGQQ
+1357 QGSRPPPGFGGQQ
-1370 QLQDIL
+1370 QLQEIL
-1376 GQMGHG
+1376 GQIGNLGPQMGPVG
-1382 TAMPDILQQQ
+1382 PVPVPGLLQQQ
-1392 MLHRQIQQH
+1392 LMQRHLQQLEQEQLRQQG
-1401 DQLLHAGVVPGGITP
+1401 GVAPGGITA
-1416 EQLRKGNILPEQL
+1416 EQLRKGGILPEQL
-1429 RAGGISQEQLRTG
+1429 RAGGIQPEQLRTG
-1442 AILPDQLRA
+1442 VILPEQLRA

-1470 PPVMPGGR
+1470 PPMMGGGMLPG
-1478 LPAFGIPSQDLRQR
+1478 FGLAQDFRQR
-1492 QVSGDPLGI
+1492 QLSGDPLGI
-1501 QSLANMIPQPL
+1501 QSLANMAPVEH
-1512 DQQGQGSPNPFGP
+1512 QGAPSPFGP
-1525 MMFPMIPFGMPQIG
+1525 MMLPMIPFGMPQMG
-1539 MFPFGGQTPAAGAMK
+1539 MYPFGGK
-1554 PMGLMRGPPPG
+1554 NPMGLMRGPPPG
-1565 GMPPATA
+1565 GLPPTPA
-1572 RESPTGKSPLPSEAA
+1572 RDSPTHNSPHPPEAT
-1587 PAPPL
+1587 PPL

-1600 GPLSSGPGVPP
+1600 GPLAAGPSVPP
-1611 FTNRD
+1611 FTHRES
-1616 TGFPSSVLFPGDL
+1616 GFPSSVLFPGDL

-1635 PATPPI
+1635 PATPPL
-1641 DHYLDPRLSP
+1641 DHYLDPRSSP

-1665 SKPITPDLLLAEGS
+1665 SKPITPDVLLAEGS
-1679 PMTPPNLNLHSFNF
+1679 PMTPPNLNLHTFNF

>member
-1 LLDSL
+1 
-6 LQEIV
+6 
-11 NVALSVNVIV
+11 
-21 NVNLLKMK
+21 MK

-44 LGGAAPGSL
+44 LGGVAPGSL
-53 PVAGAPGGGGPRPGI
+53 PVAGVPGGPRPGI
-68 RNHGPGVIRPQGPGG
+68 RNHGPGAMRPQGPVG
-83 ARGPP
+83 ARGQP
-88 RPRHNSPAP
+88 RPRHTSPAP

-112 NVAAHSPGQVS
+112 NASAASPGQVS
-123 KQVMRGGGSAPPP
+123 KHTPRGPAPGGSKPAP
-136 SRAAGLGVRDG
+136 GVGRDG
-147 DPAPGAYPHPNNRQS
+147 ASAPGAYPHPSNGQS
-162 KVKQEAEEE
+162 KPKQETE
-171 DMEKKNKKPK
+171 DDDTEKKNKKPR
-181 NKNRKKSGTNNIV
+181 NKNRRKSDSNIV
-194 TLEDEETEEGAE
+194 TLEDEESENLTE
-206 KGIPPKLKEIEIL
+206 KVVSPKQKEIELL

-227 NAVEAQEEFK
+227 SAVNSAETQEEFK
-237 PSEAVLGF
+237 PSETVLGF

-277 LTKCREH
+277 LAKCREH

-315 CLNSLLATVEKE
+315 CLNALLASVEKE

-341 AQSVHSLLQE
+341 AQSVHSLLQD

-366 GFGLKAANVN
+366 GFGLKTANVN

-392 KALEVLQESSDY
+392 KTLEVLQESPDY
-404 IDVTDEFTAKIPT
+404 IDVMDEFTAKIPT
-417 IKFTTTSNLAC
+417 IKFTTTTNLAC

-458 VAFRYWANLVRLD
+458 LAFRYWASLVRLD

-507 PSIEDVYISPAESL
+507 PTIEDVYIPPAESL

-547 KSVELV
+547 KSAELV
-553 VSIRKSGMLTNEEKQ
+553 VSIRKSGILTNEEKQ

-574 SVEDPFSSKRNLCRS
+574 SVEDPFSWKRNLCRS

-620 VSRILVNQGEEEV
+620 VSRILVTQGEEDD

-657 KEAVMATA
+657 KEAAKATA

-716 QLNHLYVR
+716 QLSHLYIR

-800 CISLIEELSEKIKR
+800 CINLIEELSEKIKR
-814 MAGMR
+814 MTGMR

-922 AGGEKPENLVDGWN
+922 AGGEKPENMVDGWN
-936 AWFFSDR
+936 AWFYSDR
-943 RKVVSEWPGFNRNRM
+943 RKVVSEWPGYNRNRM

-1035 LFGTPFKQTPPGYR
+1035 LFGTPFKQNPPGYR
-1049 TIQDYFFDPDLLTD
+1049 TIQDYFFDPELLTD

-1106 EQPEGGKAGA
+1106 EQPEGGKPGA
-1116 QTQAST
+1116 QAQAGVE
-1122 DGGRNRTRSEIP
+1122 GGRNRTRSEIP
-1134 PQLPQIP
+1134 PLGPAGNKEGSGELGAVSTDIRYKDSSQIKIKEKVP
-1141 PGKSELRE
+1141 EKEKGDRERIKNLEKRRKRFGKL
-1149 VDDQTRL
+1149 
-1156 KNQEKDTL
+1156 
-1164 TSIKS
+1164 S
-1169 KGEQEKYPGEEA
+1169 KEEN
-1181 KVYSQPESKRIHEST
+1181 KVLYDLQKRVRESKRIEARKSDLDSSNDVNSSFEKAVRNVGVDVVRIETSRPIRNMKGLENGDVDDEVFDYNTVKSTVMKPGQIDYLNYSDNYLNDVKNNVKSEKNRKGFIDYTVPLASSTKTKKSSLDDSSLSQYNSASSEIST
-1196 TVPSV
+1196 TESDHRESAI
-1201 PQPTGRQRNVQQHAS
+1201 QKNKKKARSGRCSS
-1216 ITPQQ
+1216 IQDLKMTNK
-1221 TFSIP
+1221 
-1226 PPSQGFDIGI
+1226 I
-1236 LASLAGV
+1236 LLEKCTEISKQLNSELDDEDKSSES
-1243 GGGSAPNHP
+1243 GSKL
-1252 GFSPEVQALMQRQM
+1252 EKMQLKNQ
-1266 AELLA
+1266 
-1271 AGSANRMHPQPP
+1271 
-1283 PQVEPKRGDP
+1283 KRKEN
-1293 GPVGGSS
+1293 SK
-1300 PPQFDL
+1300 QKKK
-1306 SALAALSG
+1306 
-1314 QGVTA
+1314 
-1319 GGQEIVG
+1319 
-1326 AINAE
+1326 
-1331 DLEASFHTESSPGNV
+1331 
-1346 DAKKPD
+1346 AKKEKQNRKASSSLSEFD
-1352 EGLDR
+1352 SVQLD
-1357 QASRPPPGFGGQQ
+1357 
-1370 QLQDIL
+1370 
-1376 GQMGHG
+1376 
-1382 TAMPDILQQQ
+1382 
-1392 MLHRQIQQH
+1392 
-1401 DQLLHAGVVPGGITP
+1401 
-1416 EQLRKGNILPEQL
+1416 
-1429 RAGGISQEQLRTG
+1429 
-1442 AILPDQLRA
+1442 
-1451 GGILPEQL
+1451 
-1459 QAGGILPGQLR
+1459 
-1470 PPVMPGGR
+1470 
-1478 LPAFGIPSQDLRQR
+1478 
-1492 QVSGDPLGI
+1492 
-1501 QSLANMIPQPL
+1501 
-1512 DQQGQGSPNPFGP
+1512 
-1525 MMFPMIPFGMPQIG
+1525 
-1539 MFPFGGQTPAAGAMK
+1539 
-1554 PMGLMRGPPPG
+1554 
-1565 GMPPATA
+1565 
-1572 RESPTGKSPLPSEAA
+1572 
-1587 PAPPL
+1587 
-1592 QVGWPTMF
+1592 
-1600 GPLSSGPGVPP
+1600 
-1611 FTNRD
+1611 
-1616 TGFPSSVLFPGDL
+1616 
-1629 KHPLLH
+1629 
-1635 PATPPI
+1635 
-1641 DHYLDPRLSP
+1641 
-1651 LPTNGSNPLPIPPT
+1651 
-1665 SKPITPDLLLAEGS
+1665 PDLLKIADNFSQLGLCRDAEMKYFS
-1679 PMTPPNLNLHSFNF
+1679 S
-1693 DD
+1693 